1 MQTGSILLTWRLGAR
16 KLDFQFWH
24 LCNERFVP
32 LPCQE
37 LVMSACPT
45 FPWYQ
50 SYRRAVLA
58 EDLISASRYV
68 PAALSAIQQR
78 LCEPELEPSE
88 REALVTAA
96 RFLHLIEV
104 VELRAA

>member
-1 MQTGSILLTWRLGAR
+1 
-16 KLDFQFWH
+16 
-24 LCNERFVP
+24 
-32 LPCQE
+32 
-37 LVMSACPT
+37 MSACPT
-45 FPWYQ
+45 FLWYQ

>member
-1 MQTGSILLTWRLGAR
+1 
-16 KLDFQFWH
+16 
-24 LCNERFVP
+24 
-32 LPCQE
+32 
-37 LVMSACPT
+37 MSACPT
-45 FPWYQ
+45 FLWFQ
-50 SYRRAVLA
+50 CYRRAVLA

-68 PAALSAIQQR
+68 PAALSAIRQR

>member
-1 MQTGSILLTWRLGAR
+1 
-16 KLDFQFWH
+16 
-24 LCNERFVP
+24 
-32 LPCQE
+32 
-37 LVMSACPT
+37 MSACPT

-58 EDLISASRYV
+58 EDLIS
-68 PAALSAIQQR
+68 ALSAIQQR